1 MADGTYTTTK
11 GTGTGTGAGGI
22 AAKAKAEAK
31 ARAEARAAKAKAEAE
46 DLAEARRIAAAAVY
60 GGEEAWARLPGALR
74 RDLLA
79 EAWLLMH
86 APAEERAKR
95 EKRQRAACADPAL
108 VPLESTLKNQWR
120 NEREKAGRQRKILA
134 FGYVSMPREGRD
146 RTLIVTSTNTDR
158 QEINRAIRSGLEL
171 RGDLGPSVEVQT
183 LRKADLT
190 GVELRKTSSY
200 TPGQVVEVREDYK
213 RAQLARWARWFSVQ
227 RTRSPTAR
235 LRVSLS

>member
-86 APAEERAKR
+86 PTIEERAER
-95 EKRQRAACADPAL
+95 EKRQRAAGVDPAS
-108 VPLESTLKNQWR
+108 VPLEKTLKNYWR
-120 NEREKAGRQRKILA
+120 NEREKAVRHREILA
-134 FGYVSMPREGRD
+134 
-146 RTLIVTSTNTDR
+146 LIHDAAVAAVAGEAAEAARPALAEFTAF
-158 QEINRAIRSGLEL
+158 RA
-171 RGDLGPSVEVQT
+171 
-183 LRKADLT
+183 
-190 GVELRKTSSY
+190 
-200 TPGQVVEVREDYK
+200 
-213 RAQLARWARWFSVQ
+213 RASDGGAA
-227 RTRSPTAR
+227 
-235 LRVSLS
+235 

>member
-134 FGYVSMPREGRD
+134 FGYAITVAALAGEAA
-146 RTLIVTSTNTDR
+146 
-158 QEINRAIRSGLEL
+158 EIAEAARSRPLPVLAEFTA
-171 RGDLGPSVEVQT
+171 GDAS
-183 LRKADLT
+183 
-190 GVELRKTSSY
+190 
-200 TPGQVVEVREDYK
+200 
-213 RAQLARWARWFSVQ
+213 
-227 RTRSPTAR
+227 
-235 LRVSLS
+235 